1 MNLFDWML
9 LLPVLYGFYRGFT
22 KGLILELASLI
33 ALILGVYGAL
43 HFSSFTFALL
53 ADYVEMDSV
62 YLNLASCGLTFLAIV
77 IAVSLIGK
85 VLTLLVKMVALGF
98 INRMMGALFGA
109 IKALLMLSVVLL
121 LFDGVN
127 KQFGLVKEETLNAS
141 LLYTPIR
148 TQVQNLY
155 PTVIEEFERQ
165 KENINELKG
174 E

>member
-62 YLNLASCGLTFLAIV
+62 YLNLASYGLTFLAIV

-85 VLTLLVKMVALGF
+85 VLTMLVKMVALGF

-109 IKALLMLSVVLL
+109 IKALLMLSVLLL

-155 PTVIEEFERQ
+155 PTFIEEFERQ
-165 KENINELKG
+165 KENINELKD

>member
-1 MNLFDWML
+1 MNLFDWIL
-9 LLPVLYGFYRGFT
+9 LVPLLYGFYSGFT
-22 KGLILELASLI
+22 KGLILELFSLI

-43 HFSSFTFALL
+43 YFSSFTFALI
-53 ADYVEMDSV
+53 ADYVEIYSV
-62 YLNLASCGLTFLAIV
+62 YLNLVSYGLTFLAIV
-77 IAVSLIGK
+77 IAVSLIGRL
-85 VLTLLVKMVALGF
+85 LTLFVKMVALGF
-98 INRMMGALFGA
+98 INRMMGALFGV
-109 IKALLMLSVVLL
+109 IKVLLMLSVVILV
-121 LFDGVN
+121 FDGLN
-127 KQFGLVKEETLNAS
+127 KQFGLVKEETLNNS